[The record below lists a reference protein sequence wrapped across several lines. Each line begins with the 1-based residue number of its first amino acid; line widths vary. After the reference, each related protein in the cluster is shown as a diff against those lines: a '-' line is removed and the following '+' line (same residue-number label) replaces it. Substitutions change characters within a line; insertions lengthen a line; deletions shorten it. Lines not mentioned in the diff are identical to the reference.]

1 MLRCQCGNCSQEL
14 LKNISECYCCQELDG
29 CVEAMASD
37 LVLEALPDGQ
47 KISCITDHPGFKT
60 VVLDKWSLRMTVSRF
75 NTKEKKTYRQD
86 QKKGNTDFRMFIN
99 AAESMFG
106 Q

>member
-37 LVLEALPDGQ
+37 LVLEALPEGQ

-60 VVLDKWSLRMTVSRF
+60 VVLDKWGLRMAVSRF
-75 NTKEKKTYRQD
+75 NTKEKKTYKQTGSEER
-86 QKKGNTDFRMFIN
+86 
-99 AAESMFG
+99 
-106 Q
+106 

>member
-37 LVLEALPDGQ
+37 LVLEALPEGQ

-60 VVLDKWSLRMTVSRF
+60 VVLDKWSLRMAVSRF
-75 NTKEKKTYRQD
+75 NTKEKKTYKQT
-86 QKKGNTDFRMFIN
+86 G
-99 AAESMFG
+99 
-106 Q
+106 